1 MRELVVSAPAG
12 VINFHLPSV
21 PDPIGTRNVSS
32 TAARHKQTHFDSLTL
47 PFSSFLML
55 LLLLPRRKRIF
66 MLFRMFKQMNYYLIF
81 NILYERARRLS

>member
-21 PDPIGTRNVSS
+21 PDPIGTSNVSS
-32 TAARHKQTHFDSLTL
+32 TTARHTQSHFDSLTP

-55 LLLLPRRKRIF
+55 SLLLPRWKRIF
-66 MLFRMFKQMNYYLIF
+66 MLFRMFKQINYYLIF
-81 NILYERARRLS
+81 TILYERARRLS